1 MPADY
6 DGAWKEALEWFF
18 ELLLAFFFPKLY
30 AEIDWSLGNESLATE
45 LRKILPEAV
54 AGKRVSDALVK
65 AYATGEGE
73 GRDPRYVHVE
83 VQCQAEDGFPNRLD
97 QCNALCALRL
107 GQPVVTVAILGDD
120 SPTWRPGPFL
130 FECGGFRK
138 QVEFP
143 TAKLLDYRGR
153 EAELEA
159 HPNPVAVLVLAH
171 LLALETRREDAA
183 RQDGKLRLLKN
194 VLNRMMEAEEKHQL
208 TRLVDWLLELP
219 ADRQQKVWQEF
230 RAAAREEQ
238 MPFMTYL
245 EQVGYDRGLDEGE
258 RKGKIEGERKGL
270 LEGLR
275 LALKLKFGA
284 AGLALLPALEAQKE
298 LDVLQKVLDAVET
311 ASAPEGLTALLPP
324 A

>member
-1 MPADY
+1 MPTDY
-6 DGAWKEALEWFF
+6 DSPWKEALEWLFD
-18 ELLLAFFFPKLY
+18 LLLAFFFPELH
-30 AEIDWSLGNESLATE
+30 AEIDWSLGSESLATE
-45 LRKILPEAV
+45 LRKILPEAA

-73 GRDPRYVHVE
+73 GRDARYVHVE
-83 VQCQAEDGFPNRLD
+83 VQCQVVDDFANRLD

-107 GQPVVTVAILGDD
+107 GHPVVTVAILGDD

-159 HPNPVAVLVLAH
+159 DPNPVAVLVLAH
-171 LLALETRREDAA
+171 LLALGTRREDVA
-183 RQDGKLRLLKN
+183 RQDGKLRLRKH
-194 VLNRMMEAEEKHQL
+194 VFDRKMEAEQTYQL
-208 TRLVDWLLELP
+208 TRLVDWLVELP
-219 ADRQQKVWQEF
+219 PEGQRQVWQEL
-230 RAAAREEQ
+230 RAHAREGR
-238 MPFMTYL
+238 MPFLSYP
-245 EQVGYDRGLDEGE
+245 EQVGYDRGKGEGLRE
-258 RKGKIEGERKGL
+258 GL

-275 LALKLKFGA
+275 LALELKFGP

-298 LDVLQKVLDAVET
+298 LAVLQKVRDELKA
-311 ASAPEGLTALLPP
+311 ASAPEDLRALLPP
-324 A
+324 S